1 MYAPERQQEILRL
14 ARDGGRVDVVSLA
27 EEFQVT
33 AETIRRDLK
42 ALDRAGLVQRVHGG
56 AIPAGRL
63 DFEPDLAERESTAAD
78 EKDRIAQA
86 ALAELPIDGTVVLD
100 AGTTVARLAAAIPL
114 EATLTAVT
122 HSLPIAARLADH
134 PGIQLHLVG
143 GRVRHRT
150 RAAVDAWALRAYGE
164 IRADVLFVAANGFS
178 PARGLTTPD
187 LAEAAVK
194 RAAMAAARRVVLLAD
209 SSKCGQEHFARFGAL
224 SDVDLLITDSGLSA
238 EDALAIERDGTE
250 VLRVPGAGAGA
261 GAGGGTG
268 GGTAASAGNATAAS
282 AGDAMGGTAGNAP
295 GQAAVNGSVA
305 GRGAGRKARA

>member
-42 ALDRAGLVQRVHGG
+42 ALDRAGLLRRVHGG

-63 DFEPDLAERESTAAD
+63 DFEPDLAERETTAAD
-78 EKDRIAQA
+78 EKDRIAKA
-86 ALAELPIDGTVVLD
+86 AVAELPDKGTTILD
-100 AGTTVARLAAAIPL
+100 AGTTIARLAGALPL
-114 EATLTAVT
+114 EATLTVVT

-134 PGIQLHLVG
+134 PGMQLHLIG

-164 IRADVLFVAANGFS
+164 IRADVVFLAANGFS
-178 PARGLTTPD
+178 VEHGLTTPD

-194 RAAMAAARRVVLLAD
+194 RAALSAARRVVLLAD
-209 SSKCGQEHFARFGAL
+209 SAKHGQEHFARFGDL
-224 SDVDLLITDSGLSA
+224 SEVDLLITDSGLSP
-238 EDALAIERDGTE
+238 EDATAIERGGTE
-250 VLRVPGAGAGA
+250 VV
-261 GAGGGTG
+261 
-268 GGTAASAGNATAAS
+268 
-282 AGDAMGGTAGNAP
+282 
-295 GQAAVNGSVA
+295 
-305 GRGAGRKARA
+305 RA

>member
-42 ALDRAGLVQRVHGG
+42 ALDRAGLVRRVHGG

-63 DFEPDLAERESTAAD
+63 DLEPDLAERESTSAD
-78 EKDRIAQA
+78 EKDRIARA
-86 ALAELPIDGTVVLD
+86 AVPELPTEGTLILD
-100 AGTTVARLAAAIPL
+100 AGTTVARLAGAIPL
-114 EATLTAVT
+114 EASLTVVT

-178 PARGLTTPD
+178 AGQGLTTPD

-194 RAAMAAARRVVLLAD
+194 RAAVAAARRVVLLAD
-209 SSKCGQEHFARFGAL
+209 SAKHGQEHFARFGAM
-224 SDVDLLITDSGLSA
+224 SDVDLLITDSGLSP
-238 EDALAIERDGTE
+238 EDAAAIERGGTE
-250 VLRVPGAGAGA
+250 VV
-261 GAGGGTG
+261 
-268 GGTAASAGNATAAS
+268 
-282 AGDAMGGTAGNAP
+282 
-295 GQAAVNGSVA
+295 
-305 GRGAGRKARA
+305 RA

>member
-27 EEFQVT
+27 EQFQVT

-42 ALDRAGLVQRVHGG
+42 ALDRAGLVRRVHGG

-63 DFEPDLAERESTAAD
+63 DFEPDLAERETTAAD
-78 EKDRIAQA
+78 EKDRIAKA
-86 ALAELPIDGTVVLD
+86 ALAELPGDGTVIVD
-100 AGTTVARLAAAIPL
+100 AGSTVARLAASLPVEL
-114 EATLTAVT
+114 SLTVVT
-122 HSLPIAARLADH
+122 HSLPVAARLADH

-178 PARGLTTPD
+178 AEHGLTTPD

-209 SSKCGQEHFARFGAL
+209 SSKHGQEHFARFGDL
-224 SDVDLLITDSGLSA
+224 SDVDLLITDSGLSPD
-238 EDALAIERDGTE
+238 DAAAIGRGGTE
-250 VLRVPGAGAGA
+250 VV
-261 GAGGGTG
+261 
-268 GGTAASAGNATAAS
+268 
-282 AGDAMGGTAGNAP
+282 
-295 GQAAVNGSVA
+295 
-305 GRGAGRKARA
+305 RA

>member
-33 AETIRRDLK
+33 AETIRRDLR
-42 ALDRAGLVQRVHGG
+42 ALDRAGLVRRVHGG

-78 EKDRIAQA
+78 EKDRIAKA
-86 ALAELPIDGTVVLD
+86 ALAELPSEGTLILD
-100 AGTTVARLAAAIPL
+100 AGSTVARLAGDIPL
-114 EATLTAVT
+114 DAALTVVT

-143 GRVRHRT
+143 GRVRNRT

-164 IRADVLFVAANGFS
+164 IRADVVFIAANGFS
-178 PARGLTTPD
+178 ADHGLTTPD

-194 RAAMAAARRVVLLAD
+194 RAAIRAARRVVLLAD
-209 SSKCGQEHFARFGAL
+209 SSKHGQEHFARFGEL
-224 SDVDLLITDSGLSA
+224 GDVDLLITDSGLSP
-238 EDALAIERDGTE
+238 EDATAIERGGTE
-250 VLRVPGAGAGA
+250 VV
-261 GAGGGTG
+261 
-268 GGTAASAGNATAAS
+268 
-282 AGDAMGGTAGNAP
+282 
-295 GQAAVNGSVA
+295 
-305 GRGAGRKARA
+305 RA

>member
-224 SDVDLLITDSGLSA
+224 SDVDLLITDSGLSP
-238 EDALAIERDGTE
+238 EDALAIEHDGTE

-282 AGDAMGGTAGNAP
+282 ARDAMGGTAGNAP

>member
-14 ARDGGRVDVVSLA
+14 ARDGGRVDVISLA

-42 ALDRAGLVQRVHGG
+42 ALDRAGLLRRVHGG

-78 EKDRIAQA
+78 EKDRIAKA
-86 ALAELPIDGTVVLD
+86 ALAELPMQGTVILD
-100 AGTTVARLAAAIPL
+100 AGTTVARLAGIVPL
-114 EATLTAVT
+114 EAELTVVT

-134 PGIQLHLVG
+134 PGMQLHLVG

-164 IRADVLFVAANGFS
+164 IRADVVFVAANGFS
-178 PARGLTTPD
+178 AEHGLTTPD

-194 RAAMAAARRVVLLAD
+194 HAAMGAARRVVLLAD
-209 SSKCGQEHFARFGAL
+209 SAKYGQEHFARFGAL
-224 SDVDLLITDSGLSA
+224 SDVDLLITDSGLSP
-238 EDALAIERDGTE
+238 EDATAMERGGME
-250 VLRVPGAGAGA
+250 VV
-261 GAGGGTG
+261 
-268 GGTAASAGNATAAS
+268 
-282 AGDAMGGTAGNAP
+282 
-295 GQAAVNGSVA
+295 
-305 GRGAGRKARA
+305 RA

>member
-42 ALDRAGLVQRVHGG
+42 ALDRAGLLRRVHGG

-78 EKDRIAQA
+78 EKDRIAKA
-86 ALAELPIDGTVVLD
+86 ALAELPSGGTMILD
-100 AGTTVARLAAAIPL
+100 AGSTVARLAGAIPL
-114 EATLTAVT
+114 DAQLTVVT
-122 HSLPIAARLADH
+122 HSLPTAARLADH

-164 IRADVLFVAANGFS
+164 IRADVVFIAANGFS
-178 PARGLTTPD
+178 ADHGLTTPD

-194 RAAMAAARRVVLLAD
+194 RTAIRAARRVVLLAD
-209 SSKCGQEHFARFGAL
+209 SSKHGQEHFARFGDL
-224 SDVDLLITDSGLSA
+224 GDVDLLITDSGLSP
-238 EDALAIERDGTE
+238 EDATAIERGGTE
-250 VLRVPGAGAGA
+250 VV
-261 GAGGGTG
+261 
-268 GGTAASAGNATAAS
+268 
-282 AGDAMGGTAGNAP
+282 
-295 GQAAVNGSVA
+295 
-305 GRGAGRKARA
+305 RA

>member
-14 ARDGGRVDVVSLA
+14 ARDGGRVDVPSLA

-42 ALDRAGLVQRVHGG
+42 ALDRAGLLRRVHGG

-78 EKDRIAQA
+78 EKDRIARA
-86 ALAELPIDGTVVLD
+86 ALAELPGEGTMILD
-100 AGTTVARLAAAIPL
+100 AGSTVARLAGSLPL
-114 EATLTAVT
+114 ESTLTAVT

-164 IRADVLFVAANGFS
+164 IRADVVFIAANGFS
-178 PARGLTTPD
+178 PEHGLTTPD

-194 RAAMAAARRVVLLAD
+194 RAAVRAARRVVLLAD
-209 SSKCGQEHFARFGAL
+209 SSKHGQEHFARFGDL
-224 SDVDLLITDSGLSA
+224 GDVDLLITDSGLSP
-238 EDALAIERDGTE
+238 EDVAAVERGGTE
-250 VLRVPGAGAGA
+250 VQCV
-261 GAGGGTG
+261 
-268 GGTAASAGNATAAS
+268 
-282 AGDAMGGTAGNAP
+282 
-295 GQAAVNGSVA
+295 
-305 GRGAGRKARA
+305 

>member
-42 ALDRAGLVQRVHGG
+42 ALDRAGLVRRVHGG

-63 DFEPDLAERESTAAD
+63 DFEPDLAERETTAAD
-78 EKDRIAQA
+78 EKDRIARA
-86 ALAELPIDGTVVLD
+86 ALAELPADGTLIVD
-100 AGTTVARLAAAIPL
+100 AGSTAARLAGILPA
-114 EATLTAVT
+114 EASLTVVT

-150 RAAVDAWALRAYGE
+150 RAAVDAWALRAYSE

-178 PARGLTTPD
+178 AEHGLTTPD

-209 SSKCGQEHFARFGAL
+209 SSKHGQEHFARFGDL
-224 SDVDLLITDSGLSA
+224 SDVDLLITDSGLGPD
-238 EDALAIERDGTE
+238 DAAAIELGGTE
-250 VLRVPGAGAGA
+250 VV
-261 GAGGGTG
+261 
-268 GGTAASAGNATAAS
+268 
-282 AGDAMGGTAGNAP
+282 
-295 GQAAVNGSVA
+295 
-305 GRGAGRKARA
+305 RA

>member
-14 ARDGGRVDVVSLA
+14 ARDGGRVDVISLA

-42 ALDRAGLVQRVHGG
+42 ALDRAGLVRRVHGG

-78 EKDRIAQA
+78 EKDRIAKA
-86 ALAELPIDGTVVLD
+86 ALAELPIQGTVILD
-100 AGTTVARLAAAIPL
+100 AGTTVARLAGIVPL
-114 EATLTAVT
+114 EAELTVVT

-134 PGIQLHLVG
+134 PGMQLHLVG

-164 IRADVLFVAANGFS
+164 IRADVVFVAANGFS
-178 PARGLTTPD
+178 AEHGLTTPD

-194 RAAMAAARRVVLLAD
+194 RAAMTAARRVVLLAD
-209 SSKCGQEHFARFGAL
+209 SAKHGQEHFARFGAL
-224 SDVDLLITDSGLSA
+224 SDVDLLITDSGLDP
-238 EDALAIERDGTE
+238 EDATAIERGGTE
-250 VLRVPGAGAGA
+250 VV
-261 GAGGGTG
+261 
-268 GGTAASAGNATAAS
+268 
-282 AGDAMGGTAGNAP
+282 
-295 GQAAVNGSVA
+295 
-305 GRGAGRKARA
+305 RA

>member
-1 MYAPERQQEILRL
+1 MYAAERQQEILRL

-42 ALDRAGLVQRVHGG
+42 TLDRAGLLRRVHGG

-63 DFEPDLAERESTAAD
+63 DFEPDLTEREATAAD
-78 EKDRIAQA
+78 EKDRIAKA
-86 ALAELPIDGTVVLD
+86 ALAELPAEGTLILD
-100 AGTTVARLAAAIPL
+100 AGTTVARLAAALPL
-114 EATLTAVT
+114 EADLTVVT

-134 PGIQLHLVG
+134 PGLQLHLVG

-178 PARGLTTPD
+178 AEHGLTTPD

-194 RAAMAAARRVVLLAD
+194 RAAIAAARRVVLLAD
-209 SSKCGQEHFARFGAL
+209 SAKHGQEHFARFGGL
-224 SDVDLLITDSGLSA
+224 SDVDLLITDSGLSP
-238 EDALAIERDGTE
+238 EDAAAIERGGTE
-250 VLRVPGAGAGA
+250 VV
-261 GAGGGTG
+261 
-268 GGTAASAGNATAAS
+268 
-282 AGDAMGGTAGNAP
+282 
-295 GQAAVNGSVA
+295 
-305 GRGAGRKARA
+305 RA

>member
-14 ARDGGRVDVVSLA
+14 ARDGGRVDVLSLA

-42 ALDRAGLVQRVHGG
+42 TLDRAGLLRRVHGG

-86 ALAELPIDGTVVLD
+86 AVAELPDQGTMILD
-100 AGTTVARLAAAIPL
+100 AGEHGRPARRDLPL
-114 EATLTAVT
+114 EATLTVVT

-150 RAAVDAWALRAYGE
+150 RAAVDAWALRAYAE

-178 PARGLTTPD
+178 AEHGLTTPTSP
-187 LAEAAVK
+187 
-194 RAAMAAARRVVLLAD
+194 R
-209 SSKCGQEHFARFGAL
+209 
-224 SDVDLLITDSGLSA
+224 
-238 EDALAIERDGTE
+238 
-250 VLRVPGAGAGA
+250 P
-261 GAGGGTG
+261 
-268 GGTAASAGNATAAS
+268 
-282 AGDAMGGTAGNAP
+282 P
-295 GQAAVNGSVA
+295 
-305 GRGAGRKARA
+305 

>member
-33 AETIRRDLK
+33 QETIRRDLK
-42 ALDRAGLVQRVHGG
+42 ALDRAGLVRRVHGG

-63 DFEPDLAERESTAAD
+63 DFEPDLAERESTSAD
-78 EKDRIAQA
+78 EKDRIAKA
-86 ALAELPIDGTVVLD
+86 AVPELPTEGTLILD
-100 AGTTVARLAAAIPL
+100 AGSTVARLAAAIPL
-114 EATLTAVT
+114 DAELTVVT

-150 RAAVDAWALRAYGE
+150 RAAVDAWALRAYSE

-178 PARGLTTPD
+178 AEQGLTTPD

-194 RAAMAAARRVVLLAD
+194 RAAVAAARRVVLLAD
-209 SSKCGQEHFARFGAL
+209 SAKHGQEHFARFGDMG
-224 SDVDLLITDSGLSA
+224 DVDLLITDSGLSP
-238 EDALAIERDGTE
+238 EDATAIERGGTE
-250 VLRVPGAGAGA
+250 VV
-261 GAGGGTG
+261 
-268 GGTAASAGNATAAS
+268 
-282 AGDAMGGTAGNAP
+282 
-295 GQAAVNGSVA
+295 
-305 GRGAGRKARA
+305 RA